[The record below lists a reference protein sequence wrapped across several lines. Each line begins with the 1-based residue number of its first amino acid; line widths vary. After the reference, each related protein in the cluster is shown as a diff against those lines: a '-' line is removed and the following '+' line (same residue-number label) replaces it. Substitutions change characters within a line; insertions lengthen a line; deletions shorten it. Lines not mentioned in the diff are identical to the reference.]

1 MNLSAPFIKRPVA
14 TSLLTAALAM
24 SGILAF
30 QLLPVAP
37 LPEVDFP
44 TVQVHANLPGASPE
58 TMASAVATP
67 LERQFGRIA
76 GITEMTSSSQLGSTN
91 ITLQFDLDRNI
102 DAAGRD
108 VQAAINAARGQLPA
122 DLPSNPGFFKANP
135 ADAPVMMMSLSSDVY
150 DRAHMYDIADS
161 ILAQRISQIEGVG
174 RVNIWGSSRPAVR
187 VQVNP
192 TVLNNLN
199 IGITDVASALQAAN
213 AHQAKGAVN
222 DENRRWQLDTTDEL
236 FTAPEYARL
245 LVTYRNGAPVRMAD
259 VANVIDSVE
268 DVRNDGLNNG
278 KPTVLIAVS
287 RQPGANIID
296 AVDRIRAML
305 PELQASIPPS
315 IHIDVAQDRTETI
328 RASVHDVEQSLLISI
343 GLVIVV
349 VFIFLRNTWATIIP
363 GIAVPLSLLGTFG
376 VMYLLGYTLDNLS
389 LMALTVST
397 GFVVDDA
404 IVVVENITRYLE
416 EGMQPVEAAL
426 RGAREIGFT
435 VVSMSISLIAV
446 FIPILL
452 MGGIIGRLFR
462 EFAITLA
469 VAIVISLFV
478 SLTTTPMLCSRFLR
492 SQRNEE
498 HGSLYNLSERGF
510 NAFHN
515 VYAKSLAV
523 VLKHPTLTLLVT
535 LVACAVSVY
544 LYIIVP
550 KGFFPQQDTGRIGG
564 AIVADQDISF
574 TAMREKLYEFLRIV
588 QQDPAVES
596 VNGFTGGGTL
606 NVATARAQLKPLD
619 QRKISADQVINRLRG
634 KLARVPGATLFMQA
648 EQDIRVGG
656 RGGNSQYQYTLQSD
670 NLQDLYEWAP
680 KLLAKLKTLPQILDA
695 NSDQQVHGLTSQLI
709 IDRTTAS
716 RLGVNPALI
725 DTALYSA
732 FGQRQV
738 STMYTG
744 INQYHV
750 VLEVLP
756 EFQQNPSSLNSIYV
770 RSSNGTAVPLST
782 FTRLRTVLTSL
793 TVNHQGPFPST
804 TLSFALA
811 PGAALSD
818 AVTAVE
824 GAEQDI
830 GMPASVR
837 GAFAGTAKAF
847 QASLASQPLLI
858 LAALVTVYIVLGVL
872 YESYIH
878 PITILS
884 TIPSAGVGALLALLL
899 FGTDLTVIAL
909 IGIIL
914 LIGIVKK
921 NAIMMIDFA
930 LEAERKEGMPSKQA
944 IYQACLLRFR
954 PIMMTTMAALLG
966 GLPLA
971 LGTGTGSEMRR
982 PLGITIVGGLL
993 LSQVLTLYTTPV
1005 IYLYLARLQ
1014 LWFGRERQLSPRLQT
1029 MLTDSPS

>member
-14 TSLLTAALAM
+14 TSLLTVALAL
-24 SGILAF
+24 SGVLAF
-30 QLLPVAP
+30 QLLPVSP

-44 TVQVHANLPGASPE
+44 TIQVHANLPGASPE

-135 ADAPVMMMSLSSDVY
+135 SDAPVVMLALNSDAY
-150 DRAHMYDIADS
+150 DRPHMYDIADS
-161 ILAQRISQIEGVG
+161 VLGQKISQIEGVG
-174 RVNIWGSSRPAVR
+174 RVDIFGSSRPAVR

-199 IGITDVASALQAAN
+199 IGINDVATALRAAN

-222 DENRRWQLDTTDEL
+222 DDQRRWQLNTTDEL
-236 FTAPEYARL
+236 FTAEEYARL

-268 DVRNDGLNNG
+268 NVRNDGLTNG
-278 KPTVLIAVS
+278 KPTVLVAVS
-287 RQPGANIID
+287 RQPGANIIE
-296 AVDRIRAML
+296 AVDRIRNVL

-315 IHIDVAQDRTETI
+315 IHITVAQDRTETI
-328 RASVHDVEQSLLISI
+328 RASVHDVEISLMISI
-343 GLVIVV
+343 VLV
-349 VFIFLRNTWATIIP
+349 VFVVFVFLRNVWATIIP

-404 IVVVENITRYLE
+404 IVVIENITRYLE
-416 EGMQPVEAAL
+416 QGIEPMEAAL
-426 RGAREIGFT
+426 RGAKEIGFT
-435 VVSMSISLIAV
+435 VLSMSISLIAV

-469 VAIVISLFV
+469 VAIAISLFV
-478 SLTTTPMLCSRFLR
+478 SLTTTPMMCSRFLR
-492 SQRNEE
+492 SQRHEK
-498 HGSLYNLSERGF
+498 HGFFYNLSERGF
-510 NAFHN
+510 NAFHGA
-515 VYAKSLAV
+515 YAKSLAV
-523 VLKHPTLTLLVT
+523 VLKHPTLTLITT

-544 LYIIVP
+544 LYILVP

-574 TAMREKLYEFLRIV
+574 LAMREKLHQFLRIV
-588 QQDPAVES
+588 GQDPAVQN
-596 VNGFTGGGTL
+596 VTGFTGGGTL
-606 NVATARAQLKPLD
+606 NVAVARAQLKPLKE
-619 QRKISADQVINRLRG
+619 RKIAAEQVINRLRG
-634 KLARVPGATLFMQA
+634 KVARVPGATLFMQA

-680 KLLAKLKTLPQILDA
+680 KLLAKLKTLPQVLDA

-709 IDRTTAS
+709 IDRNTAA
-716 RLGVNPALI
+716 RLGVNPYLI

-756 EFQQNPSSLNSIYV
+756 EFQENPSSLNSIYV
-770 RSSNGTAVPLST
+770 RSNNGTSVPIST
-782 FTRLRTVLTSL
+782 FTRLRTVLSSL
-793 TVNHQGPFPST
+793 TVNHQGPFPSS

-811 PGAALSD
+811 PGVALSE
-818 AVTAVE
+818 AVTAVQ

-858 LAALVTVYIVLGVL
+858 LAALITVYIVLGIL

-884 TIPSAGVGALLALLL
+884 TIPSAGVGALLALLI

-971 LGTGTGSEMRR
+971 LGNGTGAELRR

-993 LSQVLTLYTTPV
+993 LSQILTLYTTPV
-1005 IYLYLARLQ
+1005 VYLYLARLQ

-1029 MLTDSPS
+1029 MMTDSAS